1 MDRPESFQPR
11 NRSASRTGS
20 TTRKP
25 RPPSGSPRGAVS
37 ALKSAAKGRA
47 ASEKT
52 EFRRLTQATR
62 RRRATWGVSLG
73 SVGLLVLTVVLLTL
87 SPALS
92 LKTVVVEGASRVSAE
107 SVREALE
114 GMYGEPLARIS
125 NERVSD
131 ALAPLTLI
139 QAFRTRIEPPGT
151 LIVSIVERR
160 PLGVV
165 PGVSGYDVVDAAAV
179 TLWSSDTPPGDVPR
193 ILVAAKPDSPSFQ
206 AISRVLLALPD
217 ALLSQV
223 EGVTAT
229 TLDDVRFTMRSSS
242 HEVVWGSS
250 DRAAEKARVLI
261 AALDAAGGDSP
272 RTIDVTTPE
281 SVVIRLRS

>member
-20 TTRKP
+20 TRRKP
-25 RPPSGSPRGAVS
+25 GPSSVGPRVAVS

-47 ASEKT
+47 ESEKA
-52 EFRRLTQATR
+52 EFRRFTQATR

-73 SVGLLVLTVVLLTL
+73 SVGLLVLAVVLLTL

-107 SVREALE
+107 SIRKALE

-151 LIVSIVERR
+151 LIISIEERR

-165 PGVSGYDVVDAAAV
+165 QGVSGYDVVDAAAV
-179 TLWSSDTPPGDVPR
+179 TLWSSATPPGDVPR
-193 ILVAAKPDSPSFQ
+193 ILVAAEPESPSFQ
-206 AISRVLLALPD
+206 AISRVLLALPN

-261 AALDAAGGDSP
+261 AALDAAGEDSP

>member
-20 TTRKP
+20 TRRKP
-25 RPPSGSPRGAVS
+25 GPSSVGPRVAVS

-47 ASEKT
+47 ESEKA
-52 EFRRLTQATR
+52 EFRRFTQATR

-73 SVGLLVLTVVLLTL
+73 SVGLLVLAVVLLTL

-107 SVREALE
+107 SIRKALE

-151 LIVSIVERR
+151 LIISIEERR

-165 PGVSGYDVVDAAAV
+165 QGVSGYDVVDAAAV
-179 TLWSSDTPPGDVPR
+179 TLWSSATPPGDVPR
-193 ILVAAKPDSPSFQ
+193 ILVAAEPESPSFQ
-206 AISRVLLALPD
+206 AISRVLLALPN

-250 DRAAEKARVLI
+250 DRAAEKAQVLI
-261 AALDAAGGDSP
+261 AALDASGEDSP

-281 SVVIRLRS
+281 SVVIRLRP